1 MSQQKATSRW
11 LKPVNLIV
19 GLAAVLIAAGATLWV
34 VTDGFGTQLEA
45 KSANPADYPYPEG
58 KSPVE
63 LSGEGAPAFAEV
75 TILAGD
81 EMPVTTRSCM
91 QEFGVIFAGH
101 MISETTQVNG
111 VTFNRNAERT
121 VIDVP
126 VELGQLDSI
135 TVDGMYV
142 RVMVVPATYKISY
155 FFPRDPWGE
164 VQQVAVCFA

>member
-1 MSQQKATSRW
+1 MSQNTMKPTRLPSRGMIILALVAT
-11 LKPVNLIV
+11 
-19 GLAAVLIAAGATLWV
+19 LIAGGGLVWWFTSGS
-34 VTDGFGTQLEA
+34 DSLELP
-45 KSANPADYPYPEG
+45 SE
-58 KSPVE
+58 S
-63 LSGEGAPAFAEV
+63 APAFAEV
-75 TILAGD
+75 TILASD
-81 EMPVTTRSCM
+81 ELPVTTPSCM
-91 QEFGVIFAGH
+91 QSFGVTFAGR
-101 MISETTQVNG
+101 MTSETVQLNG

-155 FFPRDPWGE
+155 FFPRDLWGE